1 MRHVFLAM
9 VAAGLVLPAAA
20 QAQLAPSQ
28 TGRAAQAAF
37 NRLDRD
43 GDRALTL
50 AEFRVLGREKGAAAL
65 FVMLDADGDGRL
77 SVKELGAPSGALFAR
92 FDAYDANKDGFVT
105 RREFPNFVDP
115 LLLAALDRNH
125 DGRVALAE
133 LRPAFAGRR
142 AEPVPVVAERP
153 ARAKPKAQ
161 AQGQGQTWCWITGFG
176 SDNWTIEAPVT
187 WGPCRTK

>member
-1 MRHVFLAM
+1 MRHVLLAM
-9 VAAGLVLPAAA
+9 VAAGLVLPVAA

-28 TGRAAQAAF
+28 TGRAAQGTF

-50 AEFRVLGREKGAAAL
+50 AEFRALGREKGAAAL
-65 FVMLDADGDGRL
+65 FVLLDADGDGRL

-92 FDAYDANKDGFVT
+92 FDAYDVNKDGFVA

-115 LLLAALDRNH
+115 LLLVALDRNH

-142 AEPVPVVAERP
+142 ADPVPAAAERP
-153 ARAKPKAQ
+153 ARAKPKNQ
-161 AQGQGQTWCWITGFG
+161 APGQSWCWITGFG
-176 SDNWTIEAPVT
+176 SDRWTIEAPVM

>member
-1 MRHVFLAM
+1 MRHVFLTM
-9 VAAGLVLPAAA
+9 VAAGFVLPAGAW
-20 QAQLAPSQ
+20 AQLAPSQ

-65 FVMLDADGDGRL
+65 FLLLDADGDGRL

-92 FDAYDANKDGFVT
+92 FDAYDANKDGFV
-105 RREFPNFVDP
+105 RRQEFPNFVDP

-125 DGRVALAE
+125 DGRVALSE
-133 LRPAFAGRR
+133 IRPAFAGRR
-142 AEPVPVVAERP
+142 AEPVPAAAERP
-153 ARAKPKAQ
+153 ARAKPKNDAQ
-161 AQGQGQTWCWITGFG
+161 KQSWCWITGLG
-176 SDNWTIEAPVT
+176 SDSWTIEAPVV